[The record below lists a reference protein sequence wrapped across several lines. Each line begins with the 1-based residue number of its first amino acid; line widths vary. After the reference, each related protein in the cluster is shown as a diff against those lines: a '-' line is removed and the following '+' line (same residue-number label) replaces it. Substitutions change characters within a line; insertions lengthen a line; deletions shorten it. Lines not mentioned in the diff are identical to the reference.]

1 MSASTKLYTAVR
13 SLVHLAE
20 THPVPQSSA
29 QISEV
34 TGIHSS
40 KIRKILSF
48 MVKGNLV
55 SSEKGNN
62 GGFILNKAPKQIT
75 LQEIYCDI
83 EDRKAFHLDV
93 SQKYKK
99 SKETEDFNK
108 YFLGLFSDI
117 QIQIE
122 SKMSKITLADILKN
136 FNKTTSFK
144 KNKE

>member
-20 THPVPQSSA
+20 THPAPQSSA

-48 MVKGNLV
+48 MVKDNLIE
-55 SSEKGNN
+55 SEKGHH
-62 GGFILNKAPKQIT
+62 GGFLLKKEPIDIH
-75 LQEIYCDI
+75 LQEIYCAI

-93 SQKYKK
+93 SQTYLR
-99 SKETEDFNK
+99 SEETEDFNR
-108 YFLGLFSDI
+108 YFLGLFDDI
-117 QIQIE
+117 QVQIE
-122 SKMSKITLADILKN
+122 SKMSRITLADILEN
-136 FNKTTSFK
+136 FNKKTSFK
-144 KNKE
+144 KNKG

>member
-20 THPVPQSSA
+20 THPKPQSSS

-48 MVKGNLV
+48 MVKDNLV
-55 SSEKGNN
+55 DSEKGNN
-62 GGFILNKAPKQIT
+62 GGFILKKYPEEIR
-75 LQEIYCDI
+75 LQQIYCAI

-93 SQKYKK
+93 SQKYIK
-99 SKETEDFNK
+99 SKETENFNK
-108 YFLGLFSDI
+108 YFLGLFTDI

-122 SKMSKITLADILKN
+122 TKMQDISLADILKN

-144 KNKE
+144 K